1 MENKLI
7 QEIAKLEVRLWI
19 LSDLIGPNEPEV
31 KQYEQKI
38 RELEL
43 ELLDYMVEQKGA

>member
-1 MENKLI
+1 MENALI
-7 QEIAKLEVRLWI
+7 QEIAKLEIRLWI

-31 KQYEQKI
+31 KEFERKI

-43 ELLDYMVEQKGA
+43 ELLDYMVGEKGA